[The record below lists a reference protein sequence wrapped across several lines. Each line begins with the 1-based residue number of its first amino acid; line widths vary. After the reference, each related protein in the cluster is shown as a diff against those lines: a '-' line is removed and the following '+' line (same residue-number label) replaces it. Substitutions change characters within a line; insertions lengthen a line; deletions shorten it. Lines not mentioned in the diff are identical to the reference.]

1 MRFFGDLRA
10 AGPWLPVAAAIL
22 GIVSAV
28 GLLFAL
34 EDASRSP
41 WGQEPSDVAQVVR
54 LGALHTGSGLVH
66 EYRSEAE
73 LTASRL
79 DDPGMHLLMSAMAED
94 PRMRLSVAPGQV
106 NGEADG
112 DVDLVIASATEPDP
126 DAVTA
131 HGGHLFLAGAVRF
144 SPASIDELL
153 QLGVA
158 PSVTPS
164 ELVRGFVCEPCSL
177 SEVRELAQRMSDAEA
192 STGTETAYFALPG
205 DGDRTQAQRMR
216 DRAQTLERWH
226 LGLAVFTALLF
237 AGGIVSHVW
246 RRRRD
251 AYRIDLLAG
260 ASLLHIWARAHG
272 VLFLGATMPAGLM
285 LLGLQRLTS
294 TDDMANP
301 LSLGRFMITLIP
313 LAVFHCTASGYL
325 AIQARHL
332 QATLAERTR

>member
-41 WGQEPSDVAQVVR
+41 WGQEPSDVAQVIR
-54 LGALHTGSGLVH
+54 LGALHTGSSLVH

-73 LTASRL
+73 LAASRL

-112 DVDLVIASATEPDP
+112 DVDLVIASATEPAP
-126 DAVTA
+126 DAVTT

-205 DGDRTQAQRMR
+205 DGDETQAQRMR

-226 LGLAVFTALLF
+226 LGLAVFTTLLF

-272 VLFLGATMPAGLM
+272 VLFLGATMPAGLV

-332 QATLAERTR
+332 QATLAERTQ